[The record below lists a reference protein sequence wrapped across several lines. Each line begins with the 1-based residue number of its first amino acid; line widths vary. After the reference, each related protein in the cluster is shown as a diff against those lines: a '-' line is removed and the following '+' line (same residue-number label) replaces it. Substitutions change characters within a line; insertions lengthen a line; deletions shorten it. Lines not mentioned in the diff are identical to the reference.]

1 VTEAVTVG
9 GPQETAG
16 HSPTPAGDDGAPVR
30 LEGVSQWFGNDPNPL
45 VLDDITLDIEAG
57 EFVSIVG
64 PSGCGKSTLLG
75 LVAGFDTPRQGR
87 VLIDGSPVKGPAPDR
102 GMVFQ
107 QPRLFSWM
115 RVLDNVSFGPRVQGM
130 SAQQAN
136 DIAVR
141 TLELVGLSG
150 EQRKWPHELSGGM
163 QQRVAIARA
172 LAAGPDV
179 LLMDEPFAALDALTR
194 ERLQD
199 EVLDIWRRRGITVLF
214 VTHSVDEAAYL
225 STRIIALDR
234 NPGRVCFDEKAGLG
248 AVPDRAGLRSTP
260 AFLSIRD
267 RLHDVVVRAAGG

>member
-1 VTEAVTVG
+1 MTHPAL
-9 GPQETAG
+9 TA
-16 HSPTPAGDDGAPVR
+16 
-30 LEGVSQWFGNDPNPL
+30 EGVPVTLSAVSHWFGSSPDPI
-45 VLDDITLDIEAG
+45 VLEDIDIDIEAG

-75 LVAGFDTPRQGR
+75 LVAGFDTPREGD
-87 VLIDGSPVKGPAPDR
+87 VLVDGKPVTGPAPDR

-115 RVLDNVSFGPRVQGM
+115 RVRDNVAFGPRVQGAS
-130 SAQQAN
+130 SAQAN
-136 DIAVR
+136 DVAAS
-141 TLELVGLSG
+141 TLDLVGLADA
-150 EQRKWPHELSGGM
+150 QAKWPHELSGGM

-172 LAAGPDV
+172 LAAGPEV

-234 NPGRVCFDEKAGLG
+234 NPGRVCFDEHAGLG
-248 AVPDRAGLRSTP
+248 AVADRSGLRSTP
-260 AFLSIRD
+260 EFLDIRD
-267 RLHDVVVRAAGG
+267 RLHAVVVRAAGG

>member
-1 VTEAVTVG
+1 MT
-9 GPQETAG
+9 QDLTASAPGTPPG
-16 HSPTPAGDDGAPVR
+16 HSRSEGMSLR
-30 LEGVSQWFGNDPNPL
+30 LDGVSHWFGNNPHPL
-45 VLDDITLDIEAG
+45 VLDNITLDIDAG

-75 LVAGFDTPRQGR
+75 LVAGFQQPRAGR
-87 VLIDGSPVKGPAPDR
+87 VDADGSPVTGPGPDR

-115 RVLDNVSFGPRVQGM
+115 RVKDNVAFGPRVQGLGAARSGQM
-130 SAQQAN
+130 ADDAL
-136 DIAVR
+136 D
-141 TLELVGLSG
+141 LVGLTQSR
-150 EQRKWPHELSGGM
+150 RKWPHELSGGM

-172 LAAGPDV
+172 LAAGPRI

-214 VTHSVDEAAYL
+214 ITHSVDEAAYL

-234 NPGRVCFDEKAGLG
+234 DPGRVCFDEAAGLG
-248 AVPDRAGLRSTP
+248 AAPDRRGIRSSP
-260 AFLSIRD
+260 AFLDIRD
-267 RLHDVVVRAAGG
+267 RLHEVVVRAAGG

>member
-1 VTEAVTVG
+1 VTESTVLG
-9 GPQETAG
+9 GPQETAD
-16 HSPTPAGDDGAPVR
+16 HPAAHTSRDGASVR
-30 LEGVSQWFGNDPNPL
+30 LEGISQWFGNDPDPL
-45 VLDDITLDIEAG
+45 VLSGIDLDIQAG

-64 PSGCGKSTLLG
+64 PSGCGKSTLLN
-75 LVAGFDTPRQGR
+75 LVAGFAHPREGR
-87 VLIDGSPVKGPAPDR
+87 VLVDGIPVTRPAPDR

-115 RVLDNVSFGPRVQGM
+115 RVLDNVAFGPRVQGVPPR
-130 SAQQAN
+130 QAH
-136 DIAVR
+136 DIASH
-141 TLELVGLSG
+141 TLDLVGLAGDQS
-150 EQRKWPHELSGGM
+150 KWPHELSGGM

-234 NPGRVCFDEKAGLG
+234 NPGRVCFDERAGLG
-248 AVPDRAGLRSTP
+248 AVPSREGLRSTP
-260 AFLSIRD
+260 EFLSIRD
-267 RLHDVVVRAAGG
+267 RLHGVVVRAAGG

>member
-1 VTEAVTVG
+1 VTEAVTVV

-16 HSPTPAGDDGAPVR
+16 QPPSPAGDDGASVR
-30 LEGVSQWFGNDPNPL
+30 LEHVSQWFGNDPDPL
-45 VLDDITLDIEAG
+45 VLADIDLDIEAG
-57 EFVSIVG
+57 EFISIVG

-75 LVAGFDTPRQGR
+75 LVAGFDSPREGR
-87 VLIDGSPVKGPAPDR
+87 VLVDGRPVKGPAPER

-130 SAQQAN
+130 TAQQAN
-136 DIAVR
+136 DVAAR
-141 TLELVGLSG
+141 TLDLVGLAG
-150 EQRKWPHELSGGM
+150 EERKWPHELSGGM

-248 AVPDRAGLRSTP
+248 AVTDRAGLRSTP
-260 AFLSIRD
+260 EFLSIRD
-267 RLHDVVVRAAGG
+267 RLHEVVVRAAGG